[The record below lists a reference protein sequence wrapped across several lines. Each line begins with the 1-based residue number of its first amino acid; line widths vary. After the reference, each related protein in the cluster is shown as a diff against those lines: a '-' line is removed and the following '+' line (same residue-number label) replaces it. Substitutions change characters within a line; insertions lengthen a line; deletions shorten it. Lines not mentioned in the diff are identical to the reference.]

1 MRCLKSIVADVCQT
15 KYTLSNGHKVN
26 DYRNETDLALNLQ
39 KMQVSQQIADL
50 IGQQFGN
57 GSRASVDTLVQT
69 EVDRCDD
76 ISELVDLGNTR
87 YFQSPAEK
95 NELAN
100 LLHERYIK
108 AVESAKNKEE
118 EEKARAKYDELMKS
132 LRLED
137 SRKTSN

>member
-1 MRCLKSIVADVCQT
+1 MKCLKSIIADVCQT
-15 KYTLSNGHKVN
+15 KYILASGHKVN

-39 KMQVSQQIADL
+39 KMQVSQQVADL
-50 IGQQFGN
+50 IGQQFGQN
-57 GSRASVDTLVQT
+57 SRSSVDALVQS

-76 ISELVDLGNTR
+76 ISELVDLSNTR

-108 AVESAKNKEE
+108 AVESAKNKED
-118 EEKARAKYDELMKS
+118 EEKARAKYEELMKS
-132 LRLED
+132 LRLDENENHD
-137 SRKTSN
+137 K